1 MPKLTDATIGI
12 IEVIASNA
20 NSGIGSKRIPRRPTR
35 VHRVVVNSSSS
46 SLAQKMDVL
55 TKQMETPMKAKVQMM
70 TPTPLPP
77 VSDEFGETRHVVGDC
92 PYTQALEDVKYVGA
106 NYNPYSNT

>member
-77 VSDEFGETRHVVGDC
+77 VCDEFGETRHVVGDC
-92 PYTQALEDVKYVGA
+92 PYT
-106 NYNPYSNT
+106 